1 MDPTKQR
8 QISCEWG
15 WNSEA
20 SVAGGYWS
28 FEHEVPEYCFSK
40 YRLSIISDP
49 LRHD

>member
-28 FEHEVPEYCFSK
+28 FEYEVPEYCFSK
-40 YRLSIISDP
+40 YRLSIFSDF
-49 LRHD
+49 L